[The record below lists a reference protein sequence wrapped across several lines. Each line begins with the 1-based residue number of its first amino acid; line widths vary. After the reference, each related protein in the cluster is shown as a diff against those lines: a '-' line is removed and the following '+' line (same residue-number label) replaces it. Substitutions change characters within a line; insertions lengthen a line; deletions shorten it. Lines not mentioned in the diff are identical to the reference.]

1 MVQPRPGEELS
12 PGLTVKTLS
21 SGHQQE
27 VTPMKKLALMLM
39 TAVALAATVPAMA
52 QEMTKEEKDM
62 CLLASKNCVGEVD
75 SLQKKMKKLRA
86 EIKKGKKVYSAEEL
100 KKLEQKLKEAN
111 ELADA
116 LMKQGG
122 GGK

>member
-1 MVQPRPGEELS
+1 
-12 PGLTVKTLS
+12 
-21 SGHQQE
+21 
-27 VTPMKKLALMLM
+27 MKKLALMLM

-62 CLLASKNCVGEVD
+62 CLLASKNCAGEVD